1 MWPPRPRTLL
11 NGKPDMHSS
20 DPAVHH
26 VAELARVLAEPKRV
40 LILLALMNGRA
51 YTATELALM
60 ADIAPSTASSH
71 LHKMREQGFIA
82 CVSQGKHRYFRLSS
96 ADIAQLL
103 EQLLRFTALQ
113 KPSMVPST
121 PPHLRQARTC
131 YQHLAGEIAVTL
143 AQEMVAAQWLQ
154 PESYDLTELGHQALC
169 RKGVPLAAWETYP
182 QQQCTCLDWSERQ
195 FHIGKR
201 LGKALLCFFMQQGYF
216 DTVAESRELVLTRT
230 GKQYLLQQRFT
241 QT

>member
-1 MWPPRPRTLL
+1 MHT
-11 NGKPDMHSS
+11 PDTTPQLM
-20 DPAVHH
+20 
-26 VAELARVLAEPKRV
+26 AELARILAEPKRV
-40 LILLALMNGRA
+40 HMLLALMDGRA

-60 ADIAPSTASSH
+60 AEIAPSTASSH
-71 LHKMREQGFIA
+71 LQKMLEQGFIT
-82 CVSQGKHRYFRLSS
+82 CVAQGKHRYFRLSS
-96 ADIAQLL
+96 PDIGQFL
-103 EQLLRFTALQ
+103 EHMLRFTALQ
-113 KPSMVPST
+113 KPTLASST
-121 PPHLRQARTC
+121 PLCLRYARTC
-131 YQHLAGEIAVTL
+131 YHHLAGELATHL
-143 AQEMVAAQWLQ
+143 AQELVQAQWLHAD
-154 PESYDLTELGHQALC
+154 SYDLTELGHQQLS
-169 RKGVPLAAWETYP
+169 RKGVILAAWPQYA

>member
-1 MWPPRPRTLL
+1 MWPPRPRTPL
-11 NGKPDMHSS
+11 NGKPDMQPS

-40 LILLALMNGRA
+40 LILLALMDGRA

-71 LHKMREQGFIA
+71 LHKMREQGFIDGVA
-82 CVSQGKHRYFRLSS
+82 QGKHRYFRLSS
-96 ADIAQLL
+96 PDIAQLL
-103 EQLLRFTALQ
+103 EQMLRFTAVQRPKLL
-113 KPSMVPST
+113 SST

-131 YQHLAGEIAVTL
+131 YQHLAGEVAVTL

-154 PESYDLTELGHQALC
+154 PDSYDLTELGHQALC

-201 LGKALLCFFMQQGYF
+201 LGKTLLHFFMQQGYF
-216 DTVAESRELVLTRT
+216 DTVLESRELVLTRK
-230 GKQYLLQQRFT
+230 GSQHLLQQRFT